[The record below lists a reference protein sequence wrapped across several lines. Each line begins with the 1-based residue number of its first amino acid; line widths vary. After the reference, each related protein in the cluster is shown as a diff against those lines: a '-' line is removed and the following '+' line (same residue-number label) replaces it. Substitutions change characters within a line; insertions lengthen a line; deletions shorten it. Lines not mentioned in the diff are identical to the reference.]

1 MMACF
6 YLGRKT
12 MRFLVLTVFAL
23 CMVSGSALAEKGGKH
38 GNPHGN
44 IISSGK
50 SEADRDDDSIFGFND
65 REVDIITGILRG
77 LYGGDDHVEF
87 VRPSGSFCPPGLAK
101 KNNGCMPPGQAK
113 KYAIGQRLPDNVIF
127 KDLPQALRDALGV
140 PPHGKKYVRV
150 DNDILLIEAATKL
163 VLDAIGVNRK

>member
-1 MMACF
+1 
-6 YLGRKT
+6 
-12 MRFLVLTVFAL
+12 MRFLVLMVLTL
-23 CMVSGSALAEKGGKH
+23 CMVSGSALADKGGKH
-38 GNPHGN
+38 GNPHDN
-44 IISSGK
+44 VISSGK
-50 SEADRDDDSIFGFND
+50 GAPDKDDDTVFGFNN

-77 LYGGDDHVEF
+77 LYGGDEKVEF

-113 KYAIGQRLPDNVIF
+113 KYAVGQRLPDNVISD
-127 KDLPQALRDALGV
+127 DLPKALRDALGV
-140 PPHGKKYVRV
+140 PPQGKKYVRV